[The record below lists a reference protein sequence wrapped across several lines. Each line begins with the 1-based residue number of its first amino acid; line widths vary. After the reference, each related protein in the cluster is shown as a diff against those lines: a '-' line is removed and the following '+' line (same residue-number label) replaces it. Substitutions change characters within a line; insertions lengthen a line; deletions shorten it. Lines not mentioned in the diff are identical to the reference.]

1 MRPYG
6 RVEPRNR
13 AHSPSLAVENASELK
28 IDIHPHG
35 EDSPRLAAGR
45 VQFIQNITK
54 ALNRC
59 DPGERSLDDII
70 QCLPDAADTR
80 LLEKVASR
88 GKDSHLILLERLV
101 EAGKS
106 VNVGVMVENDADAAA
121 ASISKIAAEKC
132 AEWGDQKSV
141 VAWDHPLVNSLGLA
155 VCLRPLDLPVY
166 LADRQPGTADRLE
179 ILRKHAEGAFIG
191 ITAAD
196 YGIAETATLVM
207 KTRPGQPRCVSL
219 LPSIHIAVI
228 RLEQILANLNELYA
242 QLKWNPTEQ
251 AEGITRCMTFITG
264 PSKTADIEATL
275 VHGAHGP
282 RELYIIVLTDSIQD

>member
-6 RVEPRNR
+6 RVE
-13 AHSPSLAVENASELK
+13 
-28 IDIHPHG
+28 
-35 EDSPRLAAGR
+35 
-45 VQFIQNITK
+45 FIQHVTR
-54 ALNRC
+54 ALNRD
-59 DPGERSLDDII
+59 DPGIRSLDAII
-70 QCLPDAADTR
+70 QKHPNADDTR
-80 LLEKVASR
+80 LLEKIADR
-88 GKDSHLILLERLV
+88 GKHSHLILLERLI
-101 EAGKS
+101 EAAKLA
-106 VNVGVMVENDADAAA
+106 NVGVIVEKDAASAA
-121 ASISKIAAEKC
+121 ASISKIAAEKS

-141 VAWDHPLVNSLGLA
+141 VAWDHPLVKRLGLA
-155 VCLRPLDLPVY
+155 ASLRPLDLPVY
-166 LADRQPGTADRLE
+166 FADREPGTADRLE

-196 YGIAETATLVM
+196 YCIAETATLTM

-228 RLEQILANLNELYA
+228 RLEQILSNLNELYTL
-242 QLKWNPTEQ
+242 LKWNPAEQ

-282 RELYIIVLTDSIQD
+282 RELYIVVLTDSIHN